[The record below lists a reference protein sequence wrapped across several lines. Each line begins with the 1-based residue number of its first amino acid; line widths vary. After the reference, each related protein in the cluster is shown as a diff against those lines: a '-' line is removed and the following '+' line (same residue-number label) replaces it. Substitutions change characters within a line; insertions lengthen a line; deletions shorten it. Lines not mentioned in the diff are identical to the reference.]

1 MNIKENWVDADRNTR
16 IVTAI
21 VVVILLAVSLL
32 SIRCN
37 PVVGSESV
45 LGLVLEIE
53 AEGIEPLDE
62 GPLQSRVLMAV
73 ADSTEIHILLP
84 PPVPRPG
91 DFVRLIAEHYHKG
104 NIEYHLD
111 LEAWN
116 TEEQP

>member
-16 IVTAI
+16 IVTAA

-37 PVVGSESV
+37 PMVGRESV

-53 AEGIEPLDE
+53 AVGIEPLEE

-91 DFVRLIAEHYHKG
+91 DFIRLTAEHFRKG
-104 NIEYHLD
+104 NIEYYLD